1 MSPDPPHV
9 VETERVQGPLTLSE
23 TCTWPATAYWP
34 NHPTSRSPARTG
46 SLRVSVYD
54 VWGLGGETATPWTNS
69 GDWAGAVTL
78 KDDDRAELSFASS
91 EASTD
96 YVNLAEGVTFVER
109 K

>member
-69 GDWAGAVTL
+69 GDWAGAVTIR
-78 KDDDRAELSFASS
+78 DVARAE
-91 EASTD
+91 
-96 YVNLAEGVTFVER
+96 
-109 K
+109 